1 MQFCIVWHTLILIF
15 MKKICSLKKYIC
27 RIMILVMLFIAKK
40 GFAQPDY
47 SFSGGTL
54 TAGTALTVGAKYLFM
69 AVRPGVDAVLS
80 ITAMSPGIGLTE
92 LDGTS
97 GYPATIQPTITAN

>member
-1 MQFCIVWHTLILIF
+1 MLYKGWHTLNFLF
-15 MKKICSLKKYIC
+15 MDQITTLKKYAG
-27 RIMILVMLFIAKK
+27 RIITLLLFFISVE
-40 GFAQPDY
+40 GFSQPDY

-54 TAGTALTVGAKYLFM
+54 TSGTALTVGANYLFT